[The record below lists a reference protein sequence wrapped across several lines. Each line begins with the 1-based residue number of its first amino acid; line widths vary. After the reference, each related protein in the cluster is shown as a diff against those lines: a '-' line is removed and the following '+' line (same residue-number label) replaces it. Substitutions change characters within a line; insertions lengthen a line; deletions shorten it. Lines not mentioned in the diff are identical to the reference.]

1 MENPIYEVGPKETW
15 DGLRNDKDAVLV
27 DVRTHAEWS
36 FVGLPDLSEL
46 GKELLL
52 NQWAI
57 LPGMQQNPSFMDE
70 LDKQLD
76 GAAQSKIYFLCRSG
90 VRSLSAA
97 HLVSEALAARGQSV
111 DCVNIIGGF
120 EGDLDQDRQR
130 GNMNGWKNDGLPWRQ
145 S

>member
-15 DGLRNDKDAVLV
+15 DGLRNDKDAVLI

-76 GAAQSKIYFLCRSG
+76 GAAPSKIYFLCRSG

>member
-15 DGLRNDKDAVLV
+15 DGLRNDKDALLV

-76 GAAQSKIYFLCRSG
+76 GAAPSKIYFLCRSG

-97 HLVSEALAARGQSV
+97 HLVSEAFAARGQSV

>member
-15 DGLRNDKDAVLV
+15 DGLRSDKDAVLV

-76 GAAQSKIYFLCRSG
+76 GAAPSKIYFLCRSG

>member
-46 GKELLL
+46 GKELIL

-76 GAAQSKIYFLCRSG
+76 GAAPSKIYFLCRSG

-97 HLVSEALAARGQSV
+97 HLVSEAFAARGQSV

-120 EGDLDQDRQR
+120 EGDLDQDCQR

>member
-36 FVGLPDLSEL
+36 FVGLPDLSGL

-76 GAAQSKIYFLCRSG
+76 GAAPSKIYFLCRSG

>member
-57 LPGMQQNPSFMDE
+57 LPAMQQNPSFMDE
-70 LDKQLD
+70 LDKKLD
-76 GAAQSKIYFLCRSG
+76 GAAPSKIYFLCRSG

>member
-76 GAAQSKIYFLCRSG
+76 GAAPSKIYFLCRSG

-120 EGDLDQDRQR
+120 EGDLDQNRQR

>member
-76 GAAQSKIYFLCRSG
+76 GDAPSKIYFLCRSG

>member
-1 MENPIYEVGPKETW
+1 VGPKETW

-76 GAAQSKIYFLCRSG
+76 GAAPSKIYFLCRSG

>member
-46 GKELLL
+46 GKELIL

-76 GAAQSKIYFLCRSG
+76 GAAPSKIYFLCRSG

-97 HLVSEALAARGQSV
+97 HLVSEAFAARGQSV

-130 GNMNGWKNDGLPWRQ
+130 GNMNGWKNDRLPWRQ

>member
-76 GAAQSKIYFLCRSG
+76 GAAPSKIYFLCRSG

>member
-15 DGLRNDKDAVLV
+15 DGLRNDKGAVLI

-76 GAAQSKIYFLCRSG
+76 GAAPSKIYFLCRSG